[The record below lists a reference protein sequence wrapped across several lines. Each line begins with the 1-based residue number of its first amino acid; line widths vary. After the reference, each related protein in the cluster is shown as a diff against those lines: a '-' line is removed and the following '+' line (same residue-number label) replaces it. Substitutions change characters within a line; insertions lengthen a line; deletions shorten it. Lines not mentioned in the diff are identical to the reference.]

1 MMLEQ
6 NSQRNQNKPIKVGVL
21 AYRMD
26 FYTNQRLIVGKLP
39 QAKYVPARDW
49 YSFQR
54 WLALKVNRVLG
65 KPLINTFNLNN
76 QFEDFDL
83 NRVDVLH
90 FSNGISYGRT
100 PWVSSFETILP
111 RFSHLVTRHQGKEKP
126 ELRLDE
132 HTRRGLEAM
141 AGKACLRILAW
152 SQASARMERDLLAD
166 FPSEFT
172 QAILDKMQVLHP
184 PQAPLVEAVEPRG
197 YRSEPLRFML
207 VGAAFFR
214 KGGREILQA
223 FEKLVRQEGLPLRL
237 IIVSS
242 LRLEPYA
249 AHETEADVEW
259 AKQKLSDNAD
269 WIEYYP
275 QLPNAEVL
283 ELLKRA
289 DVGLLPS
296 YADTYGLSVLE
307 AQACG
312 KPVITTDIRALP
324 EINPETAGWLIK
336 VPKNELGEALYTTV
350 EERAE
355 LNQAIQTG
363 LEVIVRSIVDDPD
376 QIAIKGAAALKRIR
390 EKHDPQMYAE
400 VLRQIYQ
407 LGLK

>member
-1 MMLEQ
+1 MTAISDKQ
-6 NSQRNQNKPIKVGVL
+6 NQNKPMRIGVL

-26 FYTNQRLIVGKLP
+26 FYTNKRLIVGKLP
-39 QAKYVPARDW
+39 EAEYVAVRDW
-49 YSFQR
+49 FSFQR
-54 WLALKVNRVLG
+54 RLALKINQLVG

-126 ELRLDE
+126 QLHMDDL
-132 HTRRGLEAM
+132 TRRGLEAL

-166 FPSEFT
+166 FPTDYT

-184 PQAPLVEAVEPRG
+184 PQEPLVEAVEPRD
-197 YRSEPLRFML
+197 YHNEPLRFML

-214 KGGREILQA
+214 KGGREILQT
-223 FEKLVRQEGLPLRL
+223 FEKLVRQEGLLLRL
-237 IIVSS
+237 IIVSA

-249 AHETEADVEW
+249 AHETEADAAW
-259 AKQKLSDNAD
+259 AKQKLSENAD
-269 WIEYYP
+269 WIEWYP

-283 ELLKRA
+283 ELLKQA

-336 VPKNELGEALYTTV
+336 VPKNELGEALYTTP

-355 LNQAIQTG
+355 LSNAIQTG
-363 LEVIVRSIVDDPD
+363 LEAIVRSIIDDPS
-376 QIAIKGAAALKRIR
+376 QIAIKGTAALARIR
-390 EKHDPQMYAE
+390 QQHDPQMYAE
-400 VLRQIYQ
+400 ALRQIYH
-407 LGLK
+407 LALK

>member
-1 MMLEQ
+1 MLERKDQ
-6 NSQRNQNKPIKVGVL
+6 QSQNKPMRVGVL

-26 FYTNQRLIVGKLP
+26 FYSNKRLIVGKLP
-39 QAKYVPARDW
+39 EAEYVPVRDW

-54 WLALKVNRVLG
+54 WLALKVNRVVG

-126 ELRLDE
+126 ELRLDD
-132 HTRRGLEAM
+132 HTRRGLEAL

-166 FPSEFT
+166 FPSEYT

-184 PQAPLVEAVEPRG
+184 PQEPLVEEVEPRD
-197 YRSEPLRFML
+197 YHNEPLRFML

-223 FEKLVRQEGLPLRL
+223 FENLVRQEGLPLRL
-237 IIVSS
+237 TIVSA

-249 AHETEADVEW
+249 AHETEVDAAW
-259 AKQKLSDNAD
+259 AKQKLSENAD
-269 WIEYYP
+269 WIEWYP

-283 ELLKRA
+283 ELLKRT

-336 VPKNELGEALYTTV
+336 VPKNELGEALYITP

-355 LNQAIQTG
+355 LSNAIQTG
-363 LEVIVRSIVDDPD
+363 LEAIVRSIVEDPD
-376 QIAIKGAAALKRIR
+376 QIAVKGAAALARIR
-390 EKHDPQMYAE
+390 QQHDPQMYAE
-400 VLRQIYQ
+400 ALRQIYH
-407 LGLK
+407 LALK

>member
-1 MMLEQ
+1 M
-6 NSQRNQNKPIKVGVL
+6 V
-21 AYRMD
+21 
-26 FYTNQRLIVGKLP
+26 
-39 QAKYVPARDW
+39 
-49 YSFQR
+49 
-54 WLALKVNRVLG
+54 G

-111 RFSHLVTRHQGKEKP
+111 RFSHLVTRRQGKEKP
-126 ELRLDE
+126 ELRLDD
-132 HTRRGLEAM
+132 HTRRGLEAL

-166 FPSEFT
+166 FPSEYT

-184 PQAPLVEAVEPRG
+184 PQEPLVGAVEPRD
-197 YRSEPLRFML
+197 YRSVPVQFML

-259 AKQKLSDNAD
+259 ARQKLSENAD

-336 VPKNELGEALYTTV
+336 VPK
-350 EERAE
+350 
-355 LNQAIQTG
+355 
-363 LEVIVRSIVDDPD
+363 
-376 QIAIKGAAALKRIR
+376 KRIR
-390 EKHDPQMYAE
+390 RGALHHTGRTVSAKPSDSN
-400 VLRQIYQ
+400 R
-407 LGLK
+407 LGRNCAQHCG

>member
-1 MMLEQ
+1 MVENSTQQ
-6 NSQRNQNKPIKVGVL
+6 NQAKRIRIGVL

-39 QAKYVPARDW
+39 EAEYVPVNDW
-49 YSFQR
+49 FSFQR
-54 WLALKVNRVLG
+54 RMALRVNRLVG
-65 KPLINTFNLNN
+65 KPLISTFNLNN

-111 RFSHLVTRHQGKEKP
+111 RFSALVTRHQGQEKP
-126 ELRLDE
+126 KLSMDDL
-132 HTRRGLEAM
+132 TRRGLEAL

-166 FPSEFT
+166 FPSEYN
-172 QAILDKMQVLHP
+172 QAIVDKLQVLHP
-184 PQAPLVEAVEPRG
+184 PQEPLVEEAKMRDYSQGPIQ
-197 YRSEPLRFML
+197 FML

-223 FEKLVRQEGLPLRL
+223 FEKLVKQEGLPLKL
-237 IIVSS
+237 IIVSA

-249 AHETEADVEW
+249 AHETEADAAW
-259 AKQKLSDNAD
+259 ARQKIAENAD

-283 ELLKRA
+283 ERMKQA

-324 EINPETAGWLIK
+324 EINSDEVGWLLR
-336 VPKNELGEALYTTV
+336 VPKNELGEALYTTP
-350 EERAE
+350 EERAD
-355 LNQAIQTG
+355 LSLAIQNG
-363 LEVIVRSIVDDPD
+363 LEEVVRSIAQEPE
-376 QIAIKGAAALKRIR
+376 QIARKGAAALERIR
-390 EKHDPQMYAE
+390 REHDPQAYAE
-400 VLRQIYQ
+400 ALRKIYP
-407 LGLK
+407 